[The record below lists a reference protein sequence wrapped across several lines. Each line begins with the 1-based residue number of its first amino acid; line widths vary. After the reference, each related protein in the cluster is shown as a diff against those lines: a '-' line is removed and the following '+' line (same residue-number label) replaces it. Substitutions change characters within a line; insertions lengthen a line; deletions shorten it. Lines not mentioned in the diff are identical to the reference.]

1 MLRFSIRAVPRGRR
15 ERRNATN
22 RRRYAA
28 LWLTLALLAVGVL
41 VGGPHAAEPRRYGT
55 GFLVRPDGYL
65 LTSAQIAMGARS
77 LDVTCPDRPKVVAVV
92 DQLVPRLDTAVLRIP
107 QDNLPYLTLSLSI
120 SVSEMVL
127 VGDTVSVVV
136 YLEAPGKKPAAT
148 PAVATVAAL
157 AGPGN
162 TPEYFQLVM
171 PADRRD
177 AGAPVV
183 SQRGD
188 VIGMLTTSAAIRD
201 HVDPGAPPAANVT
214 WSVKAQAVRPLFV
227 APPPQATTRS
237 LEEATARARKATCLI
252 EIKR

>member
-1 MLRFSIRAVPRGRR
+1 MLRFPIRAVSRGRR

-22 RRRYAA
+22 RRRY
-28 LWLTLALLAVGVL
+28 TLCLAVVPLAVGTL
-41 VGGPHAAEPRRYGT
+41 IGGSHAAEPRPYGT

-65 LTSAQIAMGARS
+65 LTSAQIATGARS
-77 LDVTCPDRPKVVAVV
+77 LDVTCPDRPKVAAVV
-92 DQLVPRLDTAVLRIP
+92 DHLVPRLDTAVLRIP

-120 SVSEMVL
+120 SVSEVIL

-136 YLEAPGKKPAAT
+136 YLNAPGGKPAAT

-188 VIGMLTTSAAIRD
+188 VIGMLTTPSAIRD
-201 HVDPGAPPAANVT
+201 HVDPATPPAANVT
-214 WSVKAQAVRPLFV
+214 WTVKAQAVRPLFV

-237 LEEATARARKATCLI
+237 LEEATARARQATCLI
-252 EIKR
+252 EIRR